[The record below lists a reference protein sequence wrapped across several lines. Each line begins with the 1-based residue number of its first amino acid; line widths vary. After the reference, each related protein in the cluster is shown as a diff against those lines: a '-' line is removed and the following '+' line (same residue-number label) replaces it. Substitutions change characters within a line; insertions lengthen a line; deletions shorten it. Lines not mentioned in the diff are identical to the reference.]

1 MKTFRAGAA
10 KREITPPVGIDL
22 FGYIRRLGSSTGIH
36 DPLGANFLWV
46 EDENLGVLL
55 VSLDVLNFSDEFAA
69 QAKSAISKEI
79 DVAEQ
84 NICIAAIH
92 THSAPG
98 MHFFRGGGKRNR
110 AWEKGVLDLLIDG
123 SKEAKQ
129 NSRSAYLGLA
139 TDLAFIGYNRRK
151 SENDVDSHLTLACFA
166 DDKKRPFCV
175 VANYGCHPVVLK
187 EDNLLIS
194 ADYVGYF
201 REQLNRLFS
210 ADMVTLFFTGATG
223 DVDPI
228 DRGSFEMA
236 DRLAGIL
243 AQKAFVMINNMNW
256 TRKGDLRVENI
267 KLTVPYERIPSLE
280 QAEETYQKARFLY
293 QQAKKKG
300 DRTEIKIQKA
310 FLDWAEELRE
320 GAEAHMIPSSLECE
334 LQCLKLGD
342 LVLVAHP
349 FELFSSLS
357 LEIRELSKVE
367 HLIMAGYANG
377 YHGYLPDEKSVREGG
392 YEVEEAYKY
401 VGLLP
406 YSPQAGQIFQEKA
419 LTVIKN
425 VVRQRRKERSHIG

>member
-10 KREITPPVGIDL
+10 KRKITPPVGTEL

-36 DPLGANFLWV
+36 DPLWANLLWV
-46 EDENLGVLL
+46 EDGNLGVLL

-98 MHFFRGGGKRNR
+98 AHFFRGGGKRNR

-123 SKEAKQ
+123 SREARQ

-139 TDLAFIGYNRRK
+139 TDQAFIGYNRRK
-151 SENDVDSHLTLACFA
+151 SENAIDSHLTLACFA

-175 VANYGCHPVVLK
+175 VASYGCHPVVLK
-187 EDNLLIS
+187 EDNLLVS

-201 REQLNRLFS
+201 RERLNKLYS

-228 DRGSFEMA
+228 DRGGFEIA
-236 DRLAGIL
+236 DKLAGIL
-243 AQKAFVMINNMNW
+243 AQKALAMIKNMSW
-256 TRKGDLRVENI
+256 TRKGKLRVEKI
-267 KLTVPYERIPSLE
+267 KIIVPYERIPSLE
-280 QAEETYQKARFLY
+280 EVKEACQKAKSLY
-293 QQAKKKG
+293 RQAKTKG

-320 GAEAHMIPSSLECE
+320 SAATSKIPSSLECE
-334 LQCLKLGD
+334 LQCFKLED

-357 LEIRELSKVE
+357 LEIRELSKVK

-377 YHGYLPDEKSVREGG
+377 YHGYLPDEKSAREGG

-406 YSPQAGQIFQEKA
+406 YSTQAGQIFQEKA
-419 LTVIKN
+419 LEVIES
-425 VVRQRRKERSHIG
+425 VVRRRSNERFHIS